1 MDILLLGIYAFFVW
15 LIFIKLKWL
24 PWNIGTQVIVVII
37 PIVALAILILLLNV
51 FAPVSADV
59 RVFKYTVPIVSQVR
73 GRVIEVPVE
82 EGNRLVHKGDVLF
95 RVDPTPYQLDVNML
109 EAQLVNAQAGQREIE
124 ESLKGAKGKVAE
136 SRSAIEQAGS
146 RIREAAARLG
156 LAQRRVKQYRELA
169 ETGAGTKFDVERAE
183 SDVKELQG
191 QYDAMRSAQEQAR
204 AAESQALAGEGQVTQ
219 RLGAQVNGEYA
230 QVVQIRAQLENA
242 RWLLEET
249 TTLSPCECYVVN
261 LALRVGGFVAALPV
275 APVMTLVEADG
286 HVIALFNQNELHQV
300 ESGNEV
306 EFTLDTLP
314 GKVIKGQVDSII
326 WAQGQG
332 QIAPSGM
339 VPVTGFAVQ
348 TPGRYAVKFDIAE
361 RDRKIFLAAGAAG
374 QAAIYTER
382 LAGIHILRKVLIR
395 VHSYMNYLILKLH

>member
-1 MDILLLGIYAFFVW
+1 M
-15 LIFIKLKWL
+15 
-24 PWNIGTQVIVVII
+24 
-37 PIVALAILILLLNV
+37 
-51 FAPVSADV
+51 
-59 RVFKYTVPIVSQVR
+59 
-73 GRVIEVPVE
+73 
-82 EGNRLVHKGDVLF
+82 
-95 RVDPTPYQLDVNML
+95 
-109 EAQLVNAQAGQREIE
+109 
-124 ESLKGAKGKVAE
+124 
-136 SRSAIEQAGS
+136 
-146 RIREAAARLG
+146 
-156 LAQRRVKQYRELA
+156 
-169 ETGAGTKFDVERAE
+169 
-183 SDVKELQG
+183 
-191 QYDAMRSAQEQAR
+191 
-204 AAESQALAGEGQVTQ
+204 
-219 RLGAQVNGEYA
+219 
-230 QVVQIRAQLENA
+230 
-242 RWLLEET
+242 
-249 TTLSPCECYVVN
+249 VN

-374 QAAIYTER
+374 QAAIYTDHM
-382 LAGIHILRKVLIR
+382 AGIHILRKVLIR
-395 VHSYMNYLILKLH
+395 VSSYMNYLVLKLH